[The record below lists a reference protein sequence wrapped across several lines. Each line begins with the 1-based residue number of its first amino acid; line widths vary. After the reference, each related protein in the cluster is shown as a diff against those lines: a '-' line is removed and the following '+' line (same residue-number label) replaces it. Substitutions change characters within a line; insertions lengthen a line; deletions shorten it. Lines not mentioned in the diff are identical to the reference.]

1 MWQSALIV
9 IFAVLALVIGH
20 GWGFIAI
27 GGLTVERSESPGL
40 FGMVLALAWLGLLVG
55 VVLLVTGA

>member
-9 IFAVLALVIGH
+9 IGAALALVIGH

-27 GGLTVERSESPGL
+27 GGLTVERSKSPFL
-40 FGMVLALAWLGLLVG
+40 FGMVLALAWLILLIG
-55 VVLLVTGA
+55 VILLVTEA